1 MIDEI
6 CLYFHIPF
14 CPRRCFYCD
23 YFSLAVGADEGRAAA
38 VGAGGGRRDSGSG
51 GEGRGGSGGSSD
63 LFMRFVRALIERT
76 DRALDFLS
84 PGRIPAVFIGGGTPS
99 HLGVEAASLLFDSLR
114 RRLGPVDEFSVEV
127 NPESL
132 SEGFLQAAEEGGVN
146 RISLGVQTYSGELLH
161 HLGRPAGIEELL
173 RAEDTLRRC
182 WNGRVNRDL
191 LTALRREPGGL
202 KRDLDAALADNPGHI
217 SLYELA
223 WEGEGRGPSGGAPA
237 RDKAR
242 LSNQATPGPGNKSAP
257 VGAGLPGRAE
267 GALGG
272 DEARPSKGAPARNS
286 RLPAP
291 PDEEERTA
299 EREEALAQLE
309 RAAYRRYEVCHFAKE
324 GQECLY
330 HENLGRLNP
339 YLGIGP
345 GAASTLPASVFHP
358 PGALRTAPASRPG
371 VRTVATSLPA
381 AQQIPAAPSSPAA
394 QQTPAAVRI
403 TPAAP
408 ARPGASEPPL
418 TPPKKFAASASE
430 TSSPPAAPT
439 SPTPEPP
446 PAPLQNP
453 VAPTPPTLP
462 PSHAALR
469 LTAPTDLPRWLNT
482 TDRIRS
488 GALNFPDALLTDAS
502 PEALSAPAFALEH
515 FITALKTAAGLDR
528 SRFSAVFG
536 TDPLQIAPR
545 ALELGQKLG
554 LLRITENTIAPT
566 AAGFDRIQGILI
578 SIAAEIDEHFQHPN
592 PGPAAYRWPP
602 F

>member
-23 YFSLAVGADEGRAAA
+23 YFSLAVGADEGR
-38 VGAGGGRRDSGSG
+38 GAGGGGRRDSSGGRG
-51 GEGRGGSGGSSD
+51 GEGRGGSSD

-76 DRALDFLS
+76 DRALDFFS

-132 SEGFLQAAEEGGVN
+132 SEEFLQAAEEGGVN

-223 WEGEGRGPSGGAPA
+223 WEGEGEGRGPSGGAP
-237 RDKAR
+237 
-242 LSNQATPGPGNKSAP
+242 
-257 VGAGLPGRAE
+257 VGAGPPGRAE
-267 GALGG
+267 GAPAGNQ
-272 DEARPSKGAPARNS
+272 APPSKGAPARNS

-291 PDEEERTA
+291 PSKGAPPRNSRLPAPPDEEEITA
-299 EREEALAQLE
+299 EREAALAQLE

-330 HENLGRLNP
+330 HEHLGRLNP

-345 GAASTLPASVFHP
+345 GAASTLPASAFPP
-358 PGALRTAPASRPG
+358 PGALRTAPAS
-371 VRTVATSLPA
+371 LPA
-381 AQQIPAAPSSPAA
+381 APGASTPPAAPE
-394 QQTPAAVRI
+394 TPAVRI

-408 ARPGASEPPL
+408 ARPGALESPL
-418 TPPKKFAASASE
+418 TPPKEFAASAPE
-430 TSSPPAAPT
+430 TSS
-439 SPTPEPP
+439 SPVL
-446 PAPLQNP
+446 LQNP
-453 VAPTPPTLP
+453 AVPTPPTLP

-545 ALELGQKLG
+545 ALERGRKLG

-578 SIAAEIDEHFQHPN
+578 SIAAEIDEHFQHLN

>member
-38 VGAGGGRRDSGSG
+38 VGAGGGGRRDSNGGRG
-51 GEGRGGSGGSSD
+51 GEGRGGSSD

-76 DRALDFLS
+76 DRALDFFS

-223 WEGEGRGPSGGAPA
+223 WEGEGEGRGPSGGAPA
-237 RDKAR
+237 G
-242 LSNQATPGPGNKSAP
+242 PGP
-257 VGAGLPGRAE
+257 PGRAE
-267 GALGG
+267 GAP
-272 DEARPSKGAPARNS
+272 DRNEARPSKGAPARNS

-291 PDEEERTA
+291 PDDEERTA
-299 EREEALAQLE
+299 EREAALAQLE

-330 HENLGRLNP
+330 HEHLGRLNP

-345 GAASTLPASVFHP
+345 GAASTLPASAFHP
-358 PGALRTAPASRPG
+358 PGALRTAPAS
-371 VRTVATSLPA
+371 L
-381 AQQIPAAPSSPAA
+381 PAAPSSPAA
-394 QQTPAAVRI
+394 PQTPAVRI

-418 TPPKKFAASASE
+418 TPPKKFAASA
-430 TSSPPAAPT
+430 PAAPT

-453 VAPTPPTLP
+453 AAPTPPTLP

-469 LTAPTDLPRWLNT
+469 LTATTDLPRWLNT

-488 GALNFPDALLTDAS
+488 GALNFQDALLTDAS

-545 ALELGQKLG
+545 ALERGRKLG

-566 AAGFDRIQGILI
+566 AAGFDRIQGVLI

>member
-1 MIDEI
+1 
-6 CLYFHIPF
+6 
-14 CPRRCFYCD
+14 
-23 YFSLAVGADEGRAAA
+23 
-38 VGAGGGRRDSGSG
+38 
-51 GEGRGGSGGSSD
+51 
-63 LFMRFVRALIERT
+63 MRFVRALIEHT
-76 DRALDFLS
+76 DRALDFFS
-84 PGRIPAVFIGGGTPS
+84 PGRIPAVYIGGGTPS

-132 SEGFLQAAEEGGVN
+132 SEGFLQAADEGGVN

-223 WEGEGRGPSGGAPA
+223 WEGEGEGRGLSGGAP
-237 RDKAR
+237 
-242 LSNQATPGPGNKSAP
+242 G
-257 VGAGLPGRAE
+257 GAGLPGRAE
-267 GALGG
+267 GAPAGNQ
-272 DEARPSKGAPARNS
+272 ARPSKAAPARNS

-299 EREEALAQLE
+299 EWEAALAQLE

-330 HENLGRLNP
+330 HETLGRLNP

-345 GAASTLPASVFHP
+345 GAASTVPASAFHP
-358 PGALRTAPASRPG
+358 SAALKTAPAPRPS
-371 VRTVATSLPA
+371 APPSPPPESP
-381 AQQIPAAPSSPAA
+381 PAAPTPPTPPPSPG
-394 QQTPAAVRI
+394 T
-403 TPAAP
+403 
-408 ARPGASEPPL
+408 SESPL
-418 TPPKKFAASASE
+418 TPPKQFAASAPE
-430 TSSPPAAPT
+430 TSSPPAAVPGASTLPAAPPSPLPESPPIALQTPAAPT
-439 SPTPEPP
+439 A
-446 PAPLQNP
+446 PAPRP
-453 VAPTPPTLP
+453 
-462 PSHAALR
+462 AALR
-469 LTAPTDLPRWLNT
+469 LNHPPDLPRWLNT
-482 TDRIRS
+482 ADRIRS
-488 GALNFPDALLTDAS
+488 GALTFPEALLTDAS

-545 ALELGQKLG
+545 ALEHGRTLG
-554 LLRITENTIAPT
+554 LLRITENSIAPT
-566 AAGFDRIQGILI
+566 PAGFDRIQGILI
-578 SIAAEIDEHFQHPN
+578 SIAAEIDEHFRHSN

>member
-1 MIDEI
+1 
-6 CLYFHIPF
+6 
-14 CPRRCFYCD
+14 
-23 YFSLAVGADEGRAAA
+23 
-38 VGAGGGRRDSGSG
+38 
-51 GEGRGGSGGSSD
+51 
-63 LFMRFVRALIERT
+63 MRFVRALIERT
-76 DRALDFLS
+76 DRALDFFS

-132 SEGFLQAAEEGGVN
+132 SEEFLQAAEEGGVN

-173 RAEDTLRRC
+173 RAEDTLKRC

-223 WEGEGRGPSGGAPA
+223 WEGEGEGRGPSGGAP
-237 RDKAR
+237 
-242 LSNQATPGPGNKSAP
+242 
-257 VGAGLPGRAE
+257 VGSGLPGRAE
-267 GALGG
+267 GAPPRDEARPSKGALVGAG
-272 DEARPSKGAPARNS
+272 PPGRAEGAPDRDEARPSKGAPPRNS

-291 PDEEERTA
+291 PDDEERTA
-299 EREEALAQLE
+299 EREAALAQLE

-330 HENLGRLNP
+330 HEHLGRLNP

-345 GAASTLPASVFHP
+345 GAASTLPASAFHP
-358 PGALRTAPASRPG
+358 PA
-371 VRTVATSLPA
+371 VRTVPASPPA
-381 AQQIPAAPSSPAA
+381 APAAPSSRAA
-394 QQTPAAVRI
+394 PQTPAVPI
-403 TPAAP
+403 TPASR

-418 TPPKKFAASASE
+418 TPPKKFAASAPE
-430 TSSPPAAPT
+430 TSSSPAAPT

-446 PAPLQNP
+446 PA
-453 VAPTPPTLP
+453 APTPPTLP
-462 PSHAALR
+462 PFHAALR

-545 ALELGQKLG
+545 ALERGRKLG

>member
-23 YFSLAVGADEGRAAA
+23 YFSLAVGADEGRGAA
-38 VGAGGGRRDSGSG
+38 VGAGGGGRRDSRSGSG
-51 GEGRGGSGGSSD
+51 GEGRGGSSD

-76 DRALDFLS
+76 DRALDFFS

-173 RAEDTLRRC
+173 RAEDTLKRC

-223 WEGEGRGPSGGAPA
+223 WEGEGESRGPSEG
-237 RDKAR
+237 
-242 LSNQATPGPGNKSAP
+242 AP
-257 VGAGLPGRAE
+257 VGAGPPGRAE
-267 GALGG
+267 GAPAGNQ
-272 DEARPSKGAPARNS
+272 ARPYKGAPARNS

-299 EREEALAQLE
+299 EREAALAQLE

-345 GAASTLPASVFHP
+345 GAASTLPASAFNP
-358 PGALRTAPASRPG
+358 PGVRTAPASP
-371 VRTVATSLPA
+371 PA
-381 AQQIPAAPSSPAA
+381 SPAAPSSPAPP
-394 QQTPAAVRI
+394 QTPAVRI
-403 TPAAP
+403 TPASR

-418 TPPKKFAASASE
+418 TPPKKFAASAPGA
-430 TSSPPAAPT
+430 SSPPAAPT

-446 PAPLQNP
+446 P
-453 VAPTPPTLP
+453 APTPPTLP

-469 LTAPTDLPRWLNT
+469 LTAPTDPARWLNT

-502 PEALSAPAFALEH
+502 PEALSPPAFALEH

-545 ALELGQKLG
+545 ALERGRKLG

-578 SIAAEIDEHFQHPN
+578 SIAAEIDEHFQHVN

>member
-1 MIDEI
+1 
-6 CLYFHIPF
+6 
-14 CPRRCFYCD
+14 
-23 YFSLAVGADEGRAAA
+23 
-38 VGAGGGRRDSGSG
+38 
-51 GEGRGGSGGSSD
+51 
-63 LFMRFVRALIERT
+63 MRFVRALIEHT
-76 DRALDFLS
+76 DRALDFFS
-84 PGRIPAVFIGGGTPS
+84 PGRIPAVYIGGGTPS

-146 RISLGVQTYSGELLH
+146 RISLGVQTYSGELLY

-223 WEGEGRGPSGGAPA
+223 WEGEGEGRGLSGGAPGGGGLSGRGGGA
-237 RDKAR
+237 PGGYEAR
-242 LSNQATPGPGNKSAP
+242 LSNQAMPGPGNKGAP
-257 VGAGLPGRAE
+257 AGAGLSGRAE
-267 GALGG
+267 GAPAGNQ
-272 DEARPSKGAPARNS
+272 ARLSKAAPARNS

-299 EREEALAQLE
+299 EWEAALAQLE

-330 HENLGRLNP
+330 HETLGRLNP

-345 GAASTLPASVFHP
+345 GAASTVPASAFHP
-358 PGALRTAPASRPG
+358 PAALRTAPASP
-371 VRTVATSLPA
+371 PD
-381 AQQIPAAPSSPAA
+381 
-394 QQTPAAVRI
+394 
-403 TPAAP
+403 
-408 ARPGASEPPL
+408 ASESPL
-418 TPPKKFAASASE
+418 TPPKQFAASAPGAS
-430 TSSPPAAPT
+430 SSPPAVPGA
-439 SPTPEPP
+439 S
-446 PAPLQNP
+446 
-453 VAPTPPTLP
+453 TLP
-462 PSHAALR
+462 AALR
-469 LTAPTDLPRWLNT
+469 LNHPPDLPRWLNT

-488 GALNFPDALLTDAS
+488 GVLNFPEALLTDAR
-502 PEALSAPAFALEH
+502 PEALSAPAFVLEH

-545 ALELGQKLG
+545 ALERGRTLG
-554 LLRITENTIAPT
+554 LLRITENSIAPT

>member
-38 VGAGGGRRDSGSG
+38 VGAGGGGRRDSSSG
-51 GEGRGGSGGSSD
+51 GEGRGGSSD

-76 DRALDFLS
+76 DRALDFFS

-223 WEGEGRGPSGGAPA
+223 WEGEGEGRGPSGGAPVGPGPPRRA
-237 RDKAR
+237 EGALDRDEAR
-242 LSNQATPGPGNKSAP
+242 LSNQAMPGPGNKGAP
-257 VGAGLPGRAE
+257 
-267 GALGG
+267 
-272 DEARPSKGAPARNS
+272 ARNQAPPSKGAPPRNS

-291 PDEEERTA
+291 PDDEEITA
-299 EREEALAQLE
+299 EREAALAQLE

-330 HENLGRLNP
+330 HAHLGRLNP

-345 GAASTLPASVFHP
+345 GAASTLPASAFHP

-371 VRTVATSLPA
+371 VRTVQASRPETSSP
-381 AQQIPAAPSSPAA
+381 PAAPE
-394 QQTPAAVRI
+394 TPAVRI

-408 ARPGASEPPL
+408 ARPDASEPQL

-430 TSSPPAAPT
+430 TSSLPAAPT
-439 SPTPEPP
+439 PELP
-446 PAPLQNP
+446 PAPP
-453 VAPTPPTLP
+453 HHPAAPTPPTLP

-469 LTAPTDLPRWLNT
+469 LTASTDLPRWLNT

-536 TDPLQIAPR
+536 TDPLQISPR
-545 ALELGQKLG
+545 ALERGRKLG

-578 SIAAEIDEHFQHPN
+578 SIAAEIDEHFQHLN
-592 PGPAAYRWPP
+592 LGPAAYRWPP

>member
-6 CLYFHIPF
+6 SLYFHIPF

-23 YFSLAVGADEGRAAA
+23 YFSLAVGADEGSGAA
-38 VGAGGGRRDSGSG
+38 VGAGGG
-51 GEGRGGSGGSSD
+51 GRGGSSD
-63 LFMRFVRALIERT
+63 LFMRFVRALIEHT
-76 DRALDFLS
+76 DRALDFFS
-84 PGRIPAVFIGGGTPS
+84 PGRIPAVYIGGGTPS

-223 WEGEGRGPSGGAPA
+223 WEGGGEGRGPSEGAPGGAGLSRRAEGAPGG
-237 RDKAR
+237 DEAR
-242 LSNQATPGPGNKSAP
+242 LSNQAMPGPGNKGAP
-257 VGAGLPGRAE
+257 AGAGLSGRAE
-267 GALGG
+267 GAPAGNQ
-272 DEARPSKGAPARNS
+272 ARLSKAAPARNS

-299 EREEALAQLE
+299 EWEAALAQLQ

-324 GQECLY
+324 GEECLY
-330 HENLGRLNP
+330 HETLGRLNP

-345 GAASTLPASVFHP
+345 GAASTVPASAFHP
-358 PGALRTAPASRPG
+358 PGALRTAPAS
-371 VRTVATSLPA
+371 
-381 AQQIPAAPSSPAA
+381 
-394 QQTPAAVRI
+394 
-403 TPAAP
+403 
-408 ARPGASEPPL
+408 PP
-418 TPPKKFAASASE
+418 
-430 TSSPPAAPT
+430 
-439 SPTPEPP
+439 
-446 PAPLQNP
+446 
-453 VAPTPPTLP
+453 
-462 PSHAALR
+462 ALR
-469 LTAPTDLPRWLNT
+469 LNHPPDLPRWLNT

-488 GALNFPDALLTDAS
+488 GALTFPEALLTDAS

-515 FITALKTAAGLDR
+515 FITALRTAAGLDR

-545 ALELGQKLG
+545 ALERGRTLG
-554 LLRITENTIAPT
+554 LLRITEHSIAPT
-566 AAGFDRIQGILI
+566 PAGFDRIQGILI

>member
-23 YFSLAVGADEGRAAA
+23 YFSLAVGADEGRGAS
-38 VGAGGGRRDSGSG
+38 VGAGGGGRHDSSGGSG
-51 GEGRGGSGGSSD
+51 GEGRGGSSD
-63 LFMRFVRALIERT
+63 LFMRFVCALIERT
-76 DRALDFLS
+76 DRALDFFS

-223 WEGEGRGPSGGAPA
+223 WEGEGEGEGRGPSGGAPA
-237 RDKAR
+237 RDEAPP
-242 LSNQATPGPGNKSAP
+242 SNQAMPGPGNKGASA
-257 VGAGLPGRAE
+257 GNQ
-267 GALGG
+267 
-272 DEARPSKGAPARNS
+272 ARPSKGAPPRNS

-299 EREEALAQLE
+299 EREAALAQLE

-330 HENLGRLNP
+330 HEHLGRLNP

-345 GAASTLPASVFHP
+345 GAASTLPASAFHP

-371 VRTVATSLPA
+371 AS
-381 AQQIPAAPSSPAA
+381 SSPAA
-394 QQTPAAVRI
+394 PETPAVRI
-403 TPAAP
+403 TPAA
-408 ARPGASEPPL
+408 
-418 TPPKKFAASASE
+418 
-430 TSSPPAAPT
+430 
-439 SPTPEPP
+439 PTPEPP
-446 PAPLQNP
+446 PAPLHHP
-453 VAPTPPTLP
+453 AAPTPPTLP

-545 ALELGQKLG
+545 ALERGRKLG

-578 SIAAEIDEHFQHPN
+578 SIAVEIDEHFQHLN

>member
-1 MIDEI
+1 
-6 CLYFHIPF
+6 
-14 CPRRCFYCD
+14 
-23 YFSLAVGADEGRAAA
+23 
-38 VGAGGGRRDSGSG
+38 
-51 GEGRGGSGGSSD
+51 
-63 LFMRFVRALIERT
+63 MRFVRALIEHT
-76 DRALDFLS
+76 DRALDFFS
-84 PGRIPAVFIGGGTPS
+84 PGRIPAVYIGGGTPS

-223 WEGEGRGPSGGAPA
+223 WEGEGEGRGLSGGAP
-237 RDKAR
+237 
-242 LSNQATPGPGNKSAP
+242 G
-257 VGAGLPGRAE
+257 GAGLPGRAE
-267 GALGG
+267 GAPAGNQ
-272 DEARPSKGAPARNS
+272 ARPSKAAPARNS

-299 EREEALAQLE
+299 EWEAALAQLE
-309 RAAYRRYEVCHFAKE
+309 RAAYRRYEVCHFAKK

-330 HENLGRLNP
+330 HETLGRLNP

-345 GAASTLPASVFHP
+345 GAASTVPASAFHP
-358 PGALRTAPASRPG
+358 PGALRTAPAPR
-371 VRTVATSLPA
+371 
-381 AQQIPAAPSSPAA
+381 PAAPPSP
-394 QQTPAAVRI
+394 
-403 TPAAP
+403 
-408 ARPGASEPPL
+408 PP
-418 TPPKKFAASASE
+418 E
-430 TSSPPAAPT
+430 SPPAAPT
-439 SPTPEPP
+439 P
-446 PAPLQNP
+446 
-453 VAPTPPTLP
+453 PTPP
-462 PSHAALR
+462 PSPAALR
-469 LTAPTDLPRWLNT
+469 LNHPPDLPRWLNT
-482 TDRIRS
+482 ADRIRS
-488 GALNFPDALLTDAS
+488 GALTFPEALLTDAS

-545 ALELGQKLG
+545 ALEHGRTLG
-554 LLRITENTIAPT
+554 LLRITENSIAPT
-566 AAGFDRIQGILI
+566 PAGFDRIQGILI
-578 SIAAEIDEHFQHPN
+578 SIAAEIDEHFRHSN